1 MPDVSVPGADL
12 PVRAVLPETVEA
24 VRRHGTAVL
33 VAPPGSGK
41 TSLLPLAL
49 ADALDGVVVVA
60 EPRRMATRAA
70 AGRLAMLL
78 GEPLGRRV
86 GYAMRGERSGG
97 KDVRVEVVTTGLLV
111 RRLQQNPELPGV
123 AAIVIDEC
131 HERHLDA
138 DLLLALC
145 VDIRTNLRED
155 LALVATSATAET
167 VRLSRVLGGGGRGGA
182 GGAEGSGG
190 GGRGGAGG
198 AEGSGGGGRDGE
210 GSRGGG
216 RDGEGLG
223 EGGVGGGVAPV
234 VTASA
239 VMFGVEVEW
248 VPPSVAVPV
257 LPGGRVDPRLL
268 DHVAAVVRRALGENE
283 GDVLVFVPG
292 EAEINAVT
300 RRLTAQPELL
310 MGAGGGGEASAGGG
324 RDAGAGGRVSVL
336 ALFGR
341 QSRAEQER
349 ALTPGDGRRVVV
361 TTSVAESSL
370 TVPGVRVV
378 VDSGLARE
386 PRTDQSRGLG
396 ALVTCRVSKS
406 SADQRAGRAGREA
419 PGRVYRCWSAT
430 DHSHLDEH
438 PAPEIATADLAGFA
452 LDLAA
457 WGAPGG
463 DGLTLLEA
471 PPVVAMSAA
480 TDLLRR
486 LDAIDDNGRITSR
499 GRQMA
504 AIAAHPRLARALL
517 DGTPRVGANRATE
530 IVAMLSDDSARDFG
544 DDLPARWRSLRQGT
558 DRAATARWREET
570 KRLSRGTEP
579 KSRGTAEVPP
589 RSTADQAAG
598 AATRSTA
605 EGAAGAGSRR
615 AAERGVGGSGVPD
628 DLAAGIVVGLAYP
641 DRIARARVQGA
652 GSYQMSGGTG
662 AVLDA
667 QSGLRSTRWLAVAVA
682 DRGPGRAD
690 ARIRLAAP
698 IDEAT
703 ARDIA
708 GDLVSTTDQIRWD
721 DGRVVTR
728 RVETLGAIVLS
739 EVPLAKPDPLL
750 VQAAVRDGLR
760 RSGLGVL
767 RWSEAA
773 ASLRERLA
781 FCHAHLGAPW
791 PAVDDA
797 ALLANLDDWLDLS
810 SVKGSRDLGQLD
822 VATALRRL
830 LPWPEATRFGELAPE
845 RIQVP
850 SGSQVRLAYDGVEPP
865 VLAVKLQE
873 VFGWTTTPVVA
884 DGRVPVV
891 LHLLSPARRPVAIT
905 SDLASFW
912 VQGYPQVRADLRARY
927 PRHPWPEDPLTAPPT
942 KRVKPRQ

>member
-1 MPDVSVPGADL
+1 ML
-12 PVRAVLPETVEA
+12 PATVEA

-49 ADALDGVVVVA
+49 ADALPGTIIVA

-70 AGRLAMLL
+70 ATRLAMLV
-78 GEPLGRRV
+78 GEPLGRRI

-97 KDVRVEVVTTGLLV
+97 KDLRVEVVTTGLLV

-155 LALVATSATAET
+155 LAIVATSATAET
-167 VRLSRVLGGGGRGGA
+167 VKLSRVLGTGAGAGGGA
-182 GGAEGSGG
+182 GEGE
-190 GGRGGAGG
+190 A
-198 AEGSGGGGRDGE
+198 
-210 GSRGGG
+210 
-216 RDGEGLG
+216 
-223 EGGVGGGVAPV
+223 APV

-239 VMFGVEVEW
+239 AMFGVEIEW
-248 VPPSVAVPV
+248 APPPVPV
-257 LPGGRVDPRLL
+257 PILPGGRVDPRLL
-268 DHVAAVVRRALGENE
+268 DHVAAVVRRALADNE
-283 GDVLVFVPG
+283 GDILVFVPG
-292 EAEINAVT
+292 EAEINGVT
-300 RRLTAQPELL
+300 RRLAGQPELL
-310 MGAGGGGEASAGGG
+310 VGSGAGARA
-324 RDAGAGGRVSVL
+324 VVL
-336 ALFGR
+336 PLFGR

-349 ALTPGDGRRVVV
+349 ALAPGVGRRIVV

-396 ALVTCRVSKS
+396 ALVSCRVSKS

-430 DHSHLDEH
+430 DHAHLDDH
-438 PAPEIATADLAGFA
+438 PAPEIATADLAAFA

-463 DGLTLLEA
+463 DGLTLLEQ
-471 PPVVAMSAA
+471 PPEVAMSAA
-480 TDLLRR
+480 TELLHR

-504 AIAAHPRLARALL
+504 AIGAHPRLARALL
-517 DGTPRVGANRATE
+517 DGTSRVGADRARE
-530 IVAMLSDDSARDFG
+530 IVALLSDDSGRDFG
-544 DDLPARWRSLRQGT
+544 DDLPARWRSLRRGT

-570 KRLSRGTEP
+570 KRLGRGSEP
-579 KSRGTAEVPP
+579 TTAGGS
-589 RSTADQAAG
+589 RSTADGASAG
-598 AATRSTA
+598 QSAG
-605 EGAAGAGSRR
+605 GAAG
-615 AAERGVGGSGVPD
+615 VVPD

-641 DRIARARVQGA
+641 DRIARAREVDSA
-652 GSYQMSGGTG
+652 TYQMSGGTG
-662 AVLDA
+662 AVLDP
-667 QSGLRSTRWLAVAVA
+667 QSGLRSTRWLAIAVA
-682 DRGPGRAD
+682 DRAPGRAD
-690 ARIRLAAP
+690 ARIRSAAP

-721 DGRVVTR
+721 DGRIVTR
-728 RVETLGAIVLS
+728 RVESLGAIVLND
-739 EVPLAKPDPLL
+739 VPLTKPDPLL

-773 ASLRERLA
+773 DSLRERLA
-781 FCHAHLGAPW
+781 FCHAHLGEPW

-797 ALLANLDDWLDLS
+797 ALLAGLDDWLELS
-810 SVKGSRDLGQLD
+810 SVRGARDLAHLD

-830 LPWPEATRFGELAPE
+830 LPWPAATRFGELAPE

-850 SGSQVRLAYDGVEPP
+850 SGSQVRLAYDGAEPP

-873 VFGWTTTPVVA
+873 VFGWTTTPTVA

-912 VQGYPQVRADLRARY
+912 AQGYPQVRADLRARY

>member
-1 MPDVSVPGADL
+1 
-12 PVRAVLPETVEA
+12 
-24 VRRHGTAVL
+24 
-33 VAPPGSGK
+33 
-41 TSLLPLAL
+41 
-49 ADALDGVVVVA
+49 
-60 EPRRMATRAA
+60 MATRAA
-70 AGRLAMLL
+70 ATRLAMLV

-97 KDVRVEVVTTGLLV
+97 KDLRVEVVTTGLLV

-145 VDIRTNLRED
+145 VDVRTNLRED
-155 LALVATSATAET
+155 LAIVATSATAET
-167 VRLSRVLGGGGRGGA
+167 VRLSRVLGTGPGIGIGRGTGASAGTGA
-182 GGAEGSGG
+182 GAGA
-190 GGRGGAGG
+190 
-198 AEGSGGGGRDGE
+198 
-210 GSRGGG
+210 
-216 RDGEGLG
+216 G
-223 EGGVGGGVAPV
+223 EGGGEGEAAPV

-239 VMFGVEVEW
+239 AMFGVEIEW
-248 VPPSVAVPV
+248 APPPVPV
-257 LPGGRVDPRLL
+257 PILPGGRVDPRLL
-268 DHVAAVVRRALGENE
+268 DHVAAVVRKALVDNE
-283 GDVLVFVPG
+283 GDILVFVPG
-292 EAEINAVT
+292 EAEINGVT
-300 RRLTAQPELL
+300 RRLAAQPELL
-310 MGAGGGGEASAGGG
+310 VGSGAGARA
-324 RDAGAGGRVSVL
+324 VVL
-336 ALFGR
+336 PLFGR

-349 ALTPGDGRRVVV
+349 ALAPGAGRRIVV

-430 DHSHLDEH
+430 DHAHLDDH
-438 PAPEIATADLAGFA
+438 PAPEIATADLAAFA

-463 DGLTLLEA
+463 DGLTLLEL
-471 PPVVAMSAA
+471 PPEVAMSAA
-480 TDLLRR
+480 TELLHR
-486 LDAIDDNGRITSR
+486 LDAIDDTGRITSR

-504 AIAAHPRLARALL
+504 AIGAHPRLARALL
-517 DGTPRVGANRATE
+517 DGTSRVGAERARE
-530 IVAMLSDDSARDFG
+530 IVALLSDDSGRDFG
-544 DDLPARWRSLRQGT
+544 DDLPARWRSLRRGT
-558 DRAATARWREET
+558 DRAATTRWREET
-570 KRLSRGTEP
+570 KRLTRGSE
-579 KSRGTAEVPP
+579 
-589 RSTADQAAG
+589 STAAAAPRPTADSRTAASAPSAAG
-598 AATRSTA
+598 RAAVGRSA
-605 EGAAGAGSRR
+605 GGAAG
-615 AAERGVGGSGVPD
+615 VVPD
-628 DLAAGIVVGLAYP
+628 DLAVGIVVGLAYP
-641 DRIARARVQGA
+641 DRIARARDVDSA
-652 GSYQMSGGTG
+652 TYQMSGGTG
-662 AVLDA
+662 AALDP
-667 QSGLRSTRWLAVAVA
+667 QSPLRTTRWLAIAVA
-682 DRGPGRAD
+682 DRAPGRAD
-690 ARIRLAAP
+690 ARIRSAAP

-703 ARDIA
+703 ARGIA

-721 DGRVVTR
+721 DGRIVTR
-728 RVETLGAIVLS
+728 RVESLGAIVLND
-739 EVPLAKPDPLL
+739 VPLTKPDPLL
-750 VQAAVRDGLR
+750 VQAAVREGLR

-773 ASLRERLA
+773 VSLRERLA

-797 ALLANLDDWLDLS
+797 ALLAGLDDWLDLS
-810 SVKGSRDLGQLD
+810 SVRGARDLAHLD

-830 LPWPEATRFGELAPE
+830 LPWPAATRFGELAPE

-850 SGSQVRLAYDGVEPP
+850 SGSQVRLAYDGAEPP

-873 VFGWTTTPVVA
+873 VFGWTTTPTVA

-912 VQGYPQVRADLRARY
+912 AQGYPQVRADLRARY